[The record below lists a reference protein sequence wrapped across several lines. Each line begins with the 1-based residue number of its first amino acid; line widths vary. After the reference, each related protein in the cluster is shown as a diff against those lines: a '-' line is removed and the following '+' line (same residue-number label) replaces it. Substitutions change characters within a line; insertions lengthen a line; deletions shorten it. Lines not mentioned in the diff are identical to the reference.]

1 MSRRGLI
8 ALAIVAAAM
17 AGILVFGGRGRQG
30 GEQSAAHVRMM
41 PPFDRTAVRRVVIH
55 RSAGE
60 GITLVHAPS
69 PRAPA
74 PAPAWHLQRDRQP
87 AADDAAVDDLLAALD
102 LAESDRTADISL
114 QAAGLAPPRA
124 EIAIETPNGTPALQL
139 GRADATGH
147 NVYAR
152 LAPDGSIRVIGNRVA
167 ELADREPD
175 AFRDRRLFPV
185 PPAAATALAWQDPA
199 GAGELHEVEGRWKNG
214 RNEWVGNERVV
225 ETLRQLYALRIER
238 FDARKWAVPDG
249 QRTLI
254 LTAGA
259 TRIALDVGKNG
270 DLLRGDERVHVSPD
284 AFGIAWVFLLS
295 AAARDDRLVAMPPD
309 VVISVQVNDGHRH
322 LGLRRL
328 VGAWAFTTPKVSYT
342 PDAQVVDEW
351 LAQVASARVVPRS
364 GGGKGRHLSVEGRFR
379 QEVDVPASSPPAILA
394 LLAADPLRF
403 RERRVLSFARFDVRR
418 LQRTEGK
425 TTQQVTTDDGG
436 GSWKASAGQS
446 ADAANASRVVDA
458 LADLRAKAFVE
469 TPPRGEP
476 AVRLQV
482 DVQPPGE
489 PQPVPHALRIFSAKD
504 GCVATLNEKTT
515 FTLERAACDALLLPL
530 LKSAD

>member
-17 AGILVFGGRGRQG
+17 AAYLVFGGRGRHG
-30 GEQSAAHVRMM
+30 GERSGARVRMM
-41 PPFDRTAVRRVVIH
+41 PAFDRTAVLRVVIH

-60 GITLVHAPS
+60 GVTLVHAPS

-74 PAPAWHLQRDRQP
+74 PAPAWHLQRDREP

-152 LAPDGSIRVIGNRVA
+152 LAPDGSIRVIGNRVV

-185 PPAAATALAWQDPA
+185 PPAAVTALAWQDPA
-199 GAGELHEVEGRWKNG
+199 GAGELHAVEGRWKNG
-214 RNEWVGNERVV
+214 RNEWVGNERVA
-225 ETLRQLYALRIER
+225 ESLRQLYALRIER
-238 FDARKWAVPDG
+238 FDAGKVAVADG
-249 QRTLI
+249 QRMLT
-254 LTAGA
+254 LTASA
-259 TRIALDVGKNG
+259 TRIALDVGRDG
-270 DLLRGDERVHVSPD
+270 ALVRGDEGVHVSAD
-284 AFGIAWVFLLS
+284 AFEAAWRFLAS
-295 AAARDDRLVAMPPD
+295 ATARDDRLVAMPPD
-309 VVISVQVNDGHRH
+309 TVTSVEVDDGHRR
-322 LGLRRL
+322 LGLRR
-328 VGAWAFTTPKVSYT
+328 VGGAWAFTTPKVSYT

-351 LAQVASARVVPRS
+351 LAQLASARVVPRS
-364 GGGKGRHLSVEGRFR
+364 GGGKGRHLSVQGAFH
-379 QEVDVPASSPPAILA
+379 QEVDVPASAPPPVLA

-436 GSWKASAGQS
+436 GSWKAPPSQT
-446 ADAANASRVVDA
+446 ADVANASRVVDA
-458 LADLRAKAFVE
+458 LGDLRAKDFVP

-489 PQPVPHALRIFSAKD
+489 PQPVHHALRIFAAKE
-504 GCVATLNEKTT
+504 GCVADLNEKAA
-515 FTLERAACDALLLPL
+515 FTLERAACDALRLSL
-530 LKSAD
+530 LKQTD

>member
-17 AGILVFGGRGRQG
+17 AGYLVFGGRGRQG
-30 GEQSAAHVRMM
+30 VEQSAPRVRML
-41 PPFDRTAVRRVVIH
+41 PPFDRTAVSRVVIH

-60 GITLVHAPS
+60 GVTLVHAPS

-74 PAPAWHLQRDRQP
+74 PAPAWHLQRDREP

-152 LAPDGSIRVIGNRVA
+152 LAPDGPIRVIGNRVA

-185 PPAAATALAWQDPA
+185 PPAAVTALAWHDA
-199 GAGELHEVEGRWKNG
+199 AAAGELREVEGRWKNG
-214 RNEWVGNERVV
+214 RNEWVGNERVA
-225 ETLRQLYALRIER
+225 ETLRQLSALRIEH
-238 FDARKWAVPDG
+238 FGARPSGAPDT
-249 QRTLI
+249 QRALT

-259 TRIALDVGKNG
+259 VRIALSITANG
-270 DLLRGDERVHVSPD
+270 DMVRDEELLHVSAD
-284 AFGIAWVFLLS
+284 AFETAWRFVAS

-309 VVISVQVNDGHRH
+309 AVTSVDVDDGHRR
-322 LGLRRL
+322 LGLRR
-328 VGAWAFTTPKVSYT
+328 VGGAWAFTTPKVSYT
-342 PDAQVVDEW
+342 PDTQVVDDW
-351 LAQVASARVVPRS
+351 LARLASATVVARS
-364 GGGKGRHLSVEGRFR
+364 GGSKGRHLSVEGRFH
-379 QEVDVPASSPPAILA
+379 QEVDVPASSPPPVLA

-425 TTQQVTTDDGG
+425 TAQEVTTDDGG
-436 GSWKASAGQS
+436 GSWKAPAGQT

-458 LADLRAKAFVE
+458 LSDLRARDFVE
-469 TPPRGEP
+469 APPPGAP

-489 PQPVPHALRIFSAKD
+489 PKPVHHALRIFAAKD
-504 GCVATLNEKTT
+504 GCVADLNEKTA
-515 FTLERAACDALLLPL
+515 FTLERAGCDALRLPL
-530 LKSAD
+530 LKKTD